1 MTKNTAFIGT
11 KGENAACDY
20 LKALGYSIS
29 ERNYRVKGG
38 EIDIVAKDGAYTV
51 FVEVKSRSGQPSA
64 HFGRASA
71 AVDKRKRLCFVHA
84 AKEYLK
90 AHPEACKCRIDV
102 VEVYFPLG
110 LDRAEVRHV
119 KSAFGANG

>member
-1 MTKNTAFIGT
+1 MTKNSTFIGA
-11 KGENAACDY
+11 KGESSACEY
-20 LKALGYSIS
+20 LISLGYSVL

-64 HFGRASA
+64 KFGRASS
-71 AVDKRKRLCFVHA
+71 AVDKSKRLCFVHA

-102 VEVYFPLG
+102 IEVYFPLG
-110 LDRAEVRHV
+110 SERAEIRHI